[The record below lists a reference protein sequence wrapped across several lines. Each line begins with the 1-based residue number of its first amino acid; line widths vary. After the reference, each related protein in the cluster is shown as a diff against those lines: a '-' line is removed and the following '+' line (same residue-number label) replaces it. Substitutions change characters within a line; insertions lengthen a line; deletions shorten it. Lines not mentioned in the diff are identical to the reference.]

1 MCMCN
6 LCLSD
11 NDDTT
16 TSKQIYVC
24 LMPAMVPHRTSLAA
38 SRSGELESD
47 CCEVTPSNTPRT
59 DLVLP
64 LE

>member
-1 MCMCN
+1 MCMRN

-24 LMPAMVPHRTSLAA
+24 FMPAMVAHRTSLAA

-47 CCEVTPSNTPRT
+47 CCEVTPSYTLKT
-59 DLVLP
+59 DTVLP